1 MGTPKLSFGVDSTL
15 VNIEYFSK
23 GDMEFNIPRYQ
34 RLYVWGDDQ
43 VKTLLS
49 DLYDASASGKELFY
63 LGGVLIVRADPSTKI
78 FDLIDGQQRFT
89 TLWLLCL
96 EMGGSLLS
104 FTTTSGEN
112 PRLHFAIREEV
123 TEYFKKALIDRAS
136 SENLQISKD
145 NLSLRRIESART
157 HIRTFLFE
165 KKNDKSWAKFES
177 FIRNKVKLIITEV
190 PPDAD
195 LNKLFEVINNRG
207 LQLQHHEILKAGI
220 LQHIGNRQER
230 IRFGKIWNACAD
242 MDNYIEKTA
251 RMEVFRNIQEA
262 FRPDK
267 DTLDIDIMTNI
278 MKETSYKVSK
288 PVTLN
293 SILSN
298 KVIIPDES
306 ELPGAI
312 ENSPEAV
319 DDELEEV
326 RSILS
331 FPQLLLH
338 TLRIYLHQQPG
349 KSDITRINEKDLLK
363 IFAEYADITNEQQA
377 RRFIRLLWD
386 VRVVFDL
393 YIIKWVKT
401 EDEGEIHLIKKLIK
415 RNVYRKQTYYLR
427 REKPIVND
435 GFTLLQSMLYH
446 SQQITTHYWLTPLL
460 NKALT
465 CRDKNVLYA
474 YLRELDNRLFSSTE
488 MGSLPERTWK
498 YLGKDLSTTQPSYQL
513 EVYDEK
519 LGVDFPHYLFYKLDF
534 VLWYLL
540 KDHKGDK
547 WKSYRMTAKN
557 SVEHVS
563 PQTARREDV
572 YTIIHDNLND
582 FGNLVLVSRGIN
594 SEYGNNI
601 YRVKRE
607 NFIAK
612 EKFDSLKSALIFENE
627 IWSDDLC
634 EKHKGH
640 IITLL
645 SRYFSEN

>member
-1 MGTPKLSFGVDSTL
+1 MVNPILHKGVESSL
-15 VNIEYFSK
+15 INIEYLSK
-23 GDMEFNIPRYQ
+23 SNMEFNIPRYQ

-43 VKTLLS
+43 IKTLLA
-49 DLYDASASGKELFY
+49 DLYDASAVDKELFY
-63 LGGVLIVRADPSTKI
+63 LGGILLVQPDPLKKL

-89 TLWLLCL
+89 ALWLLCL
-96 EMGGSLLS
+96 EMGGQLLP
-104 FTTTSGEN
+104 FTTTTKGDL
-112 PRLHFAIREEV
+112 RLHFAIREEV
-123 TEYFKKALIDRAS
+123 TEYFKNALSDRTGAI
-136 SENLQISKD
+136 NLPISKD
-145 NLSLRRIESART
+145 NLSLRRIESTRT
-157 HIRTFLFE
+157 HIRTFLSD
-165 KKNDKSWAKFES
+165 KKNDKNWPKFES
-177 FIRNKVKLIITEV
+177 FIRNKVKLIMSEV

-207 LQLQHHEILKAGI
+207 LQLQHHEILKASV
-220 LQHIGNRQER
+220 LQHIVNKQER
-230 IRFGKIWNACAD
+230 IRFGKLWNACAD
-242 MDNYIEKTA
+242 MDNYIEKTT
-251 RMEVFRNIQEA
+251 RMEVFRSIQEA
-262 FRPDK
+262 FKPDK
-267 DTLDIDIMTNI
+267 DVLDMDTVTNI

-293 SILSN
+293 AILSD
-298 KVIIPDES
+298 KIIVHDES
-306 ELPGAI
+306 ELQGAI
-312 ENSPEAV
+312 ENSPDAV

-338 TLRIYLHQQPG
+338 TLRIYLHQQPDKG
-349 KSDITRINEKDLLK
+349 DIPRINEKELLK
-363 IFAEYADITNEQQA
+363 TFAKYAGIESEQQA
-377 RRFIRLLWD
+377 KRFIRLLWD

-401 EDEGEIHLIKKLIK
+401 EDEGEIHLLKKLIK

-427 REKPIVND
+427 REKPLVND

-465 CRDKNVLYA
+465 CRDRASLYT

-488 MGSLPERTWK
+488 TGSLPERTWK
-498 YLGKDLSTTQPSYQL
+498 ILGKELSIAKSDYNL
-513 EVYDEK
+513 DIYNEK
-519 LGVDFPHYLFYKLDF
+519 LGVEFPHYLFYKLDF
-534 VLWYLL
+534 VLWYYL
-540 KDHKGDK
+540 KDQKDSK

-557 SVEHVS
+557 SIEHVS
-563 PQTARREDV
+563 PQTARREDA
-572 YTIIHDNLND
+572 YAISHENLND

-612 EKFDSLKSALIFENE
+612 EKLDSLKSALIFENE
-627 IWSDDLC
+627 TWSDELC
-634 EKHKGH
+634 KKHKEY
-640 IITLL
+640 TEALL
-645 SRYFSEN
+645 HRYFAEN

>member
-1 MGTPKLSFGVDSTL
+1 MGTPKLNYGVDSTL

-104 FTTTSGEN
+104 FTTISGEN

-136 SENLQISKD
+136 SENLPISKD

-157 HIRTFLFE
+157 HIRTFLSE

-207 LQLQHHEILKAGI
+207 LQLQHHEILKASI

-267 DTLDIDIMTNI
+267 DTLDFDVVTDI
-278 MKETSYKVSK
+278 MKETPYKVNK

-293 SILSN
+293 SILSG

-306 ELPGAI
+306 EPSGVI
-312 ENSPEAV
+312 ENSPDAV

-338 TLRIYLHQQPG
+338 TLRIFLHQQPG
-349 KSDITRINEKDLLK
+349 KNDIPRINEKDLLK
-363 IFAEYADITNEQQA
+363 TFVEYADITNEQQA

-427 REKPIVND
+427 REKPLVND

-498 YLGKDLSTTQPSYQL
+498 YLGKDLSTAQPAYQL

-557 SVEHVS
+557 SVEHIS
-563 PQTARREDV
+563 PQTARREDA
-572 YTIIHDNLND
+572 YAINHDNLND

-612 EKFDSLKSALIFENE
+612 EKFDSLKSALIFEND

-634 EKHKGH
+634 EKHKAY
-640 IITLL
+640 IKTLL
-645 SRYFSEN
+645 NRYFLEN

>member
-1 MGTPKLSFGVDSTL
+1 MVNPKLKKGVESAL
-15 VNIEYFSK
+15 INIEYLSK
-23 GDMEFNIPRYQ
+23 SDMEFNIPRYQ

-43 VKTLLS
+43 IKTLLA
-49 DLYDASASGKELFY
+49 DLYDASAVDKELFY
-63 LGGVLIVRADPSTKI
+63 LGGILLVQPDPLKKL

-89 TLWLLCL
+89 ALWLLCL
-96 EMGGSLLS
+96 EMGGQLLP
-104 FTTTSGEN
+104 FTTTTNGN
-112 PRLHFAIREEV
+112 LRLHFAIREEV
-123 TEYFKKALIDRAS
+123 TEYFKNALSDRTGAI
-136 SENLQISKD
+136 NLPISKD
-145 NLSLRRIESART
+145 NLSLRRIESTRT
-157 HIRTFLFE
+157 HIRTFLSD
-165 KKNDKSWAKFES
+165 KKNDKNWPKFES
-177 FIRNKVKLIITEV
+177 FIRNKVKLIMSEV

-207 LQLQHHEILKAGI
+207 LQLQHHEILKASI
-220 LQHIGNRQER
+220 LQHIVNKQER
-230 IRFGKIWNACAD
+230 IRFGKLWNACAD
-242 MDNYIEKTA
+242 MDNYIEKTT
-251 RMEVFRNIQEA
+251 RMEVFRSIQEA
-262 FRPDK
+262 FKQDK
-267 DTLDIDIMTNI
+267 DVLDMDTVTNI

-293 SILSN
+293 AILSD
-298 KVIIPDES
+298 KISVYDES
-306 ELPGAI
+306 ELQGAI
-312 ENSPEAV
+312 ENSPDAV

-349 KSDITRINEKDLLK
+349 KNDIPRINEKDLLK
-363 IFAEYADITNEQQA
+363 TFAEYADIANEQQA
-377 RRFIRLLWD
+377 KRFIRLLWD

-393 YIIKWVKT
+393 YIVKWVKT
-401 EDEGEIHLIKKLIK
+401 EDEGEIHLLKKLIK

-427 REKPIVND
+427 REKPLVND

-465 CRDKNVLYA
+465 CHDKTSLYA

-488 MGSLPERTWK
+488 TGSLPERTWK
-498 YLGKDLSTTQPSYQL
+498 YLGKELSIAKPNYNL
-513 EVYDEK
+513 DIYNEK
-519 LGVDFPHYLFYKLDF
+519 SGVEFPHYLFYKIDF
-534 VLWYLL
+534 VLWYYL
-540 KDHKGDK
+540 KDQKDSK

-557 SVEHVS
+557 SIEHVS
-563 PQTARREDV
+563 PQTARREDA
-572 YTIIHDNLND
+572 YAISPENLND

-612 EKFDSLKSALIFENE
+612 EKLDSLKSALIFENE
-627 IWSDDLC
+627 TWSDILC
-634 EKHKGH
+634 EEHKKYTEG
-640 IITLL
+640 LL
-645 SRYFSEN
+645 LRYFAEC